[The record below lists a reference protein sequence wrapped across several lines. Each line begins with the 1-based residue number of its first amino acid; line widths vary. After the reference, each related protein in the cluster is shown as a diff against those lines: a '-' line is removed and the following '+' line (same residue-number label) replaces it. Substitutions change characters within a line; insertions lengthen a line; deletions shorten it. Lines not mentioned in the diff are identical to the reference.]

1 MERVT
6 SYKCI
11 ANPKPVAPII
21 PDTPDESDI
30 DIIGPIIGG
39 VVGGIVLIIIM
50 TVISWYCCCKKKNK
64 NQPIQVPV
72 PQKQKPFTQP
82 GETPQPVPCMIQPQY
97 FVHPEMMNPQPVL
110 MKEPHSKH
118 SSI

>member
-21 PDTPDESDI
+21 PDTPEESDI

-50 TVISWYCCCKKKNK
+50 TVISCYCCCKKNDK
-64 NQPIQVPV
+64 NQPIQVAV
-72 PQKQKPFTQP
+72 PQ
-82 GETPQPVPCMIQPQY
+82 
-97 FVHPEMMNPQPVL
+97 
-110 MKEPHSKH
+110 
-118 SSI
+118 